1 MSSCKAMPN
10 NLNNNSDNS
19 NLLSS
24 SIISN
29 SDNSNLL
36 NNNSD
41 NLNLLNNKSDN
52 NSNLL
57 NNKLKLLNNKSNS
70 NLETFTNTKSSI
82 ICTIFG
88 IGIALYLSYK
98 CNNKY
103 TNLHPLTII
112 FNLIVPL
119 CCPYCYIF
127 YILLYSVSNN
137 MSCSK

>member
-29 SDNSNLL
+29 SD
-36 NNNSD
+36 
-41 NLNLLNNKSDN
+41 

>member
-10 NLNNNSDNS
+10 NLNNNSDNL

-24 SIISN
+24 SIINNSDNSNLLNNN

-41 NLNLLNNKSDN
+41 NL
-52 NSNLL
+52 NLL

-82 ICTIFG
+82 IYTIFG
-88 IGIALYLSYK
+88 IGIALYLSYE

-103 TNLHPLTII
+103 TNLHPLIII
-112 FNLIVPL
+112 FHLLVPL
-119 CCPYCYIF
+119 CYPYYYIF